1 MQICCTCMELYQSL
15 VKTPESIAFIALN
28 ASFNPCCP
36 FTLLIPASYNPLCH
50 KKPFCGSVEAFSA
63 YSWRTLFLPPHFFPF
78 MLFVQV
84 IYPSLPS
91 LLSKPNNPHAHR
103 PKLFLRAA
111 VLCIQL
117 PFAGKSQFCHY
128 HYSPKTLIIPQH
140 FVQCLFC
147 WIDDLPEDVNKT
159 ISSFFASSDHA

>member
-28 ASFNPCCP
+28 VSFNPCCP
-36 FTLLIPASYNPLCH
+36 FTLLIPASYNTLCH
-50 KKPFCGSVEAFSA
+50 KKTFCGSVEAFSA

-117 PFAGKSQFCHY
+117 PSAGNLSSVTIATHLKRLSFLSISCNVF
-128 HYSPKTLIIPQH
+128 SAGLMI
-140 FVQCLFC
+140 CL
-147 WIDDLPEDVNKT
+147 KM
-159 ISSFFASSDHA
+159 